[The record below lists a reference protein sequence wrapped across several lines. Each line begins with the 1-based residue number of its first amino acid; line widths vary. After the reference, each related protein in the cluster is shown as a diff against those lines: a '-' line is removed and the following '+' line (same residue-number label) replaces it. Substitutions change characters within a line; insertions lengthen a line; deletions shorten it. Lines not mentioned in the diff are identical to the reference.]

1 MHDNRDTL
9 FVFLAA
15 DTQWRR
21 EIPAMADK
29 EIWRGLRYGEVE
41 TIIRLMG
48 LWRHKQD
55 IFAGIV
61 EMERA
66 ALPILNG

>member
-1 MHDNRDTL
+1 
-9 FVFLAA
+9 
-15 DTQWRR
+15 
-21 EIPAMADK
+21 MADK

-48 LWRHKQD
+48 LWQYKQD

-66 ALPILNG
+66 ALPILNSS